1 MSDSPK
7 HNILAGNY
15 SGVTSRTTPPC
26 SECVNRGDEDKCWS
40 CIRPL
45 IQYKNFVPKRKSVLM
60 ITPGLGTNCMDDL
73 MEVRDSILAFV
84 EKYMK
89 NKTKCKI
96 NHTAFTATIGSN
108 FCTRDEA
115 VYPEGDE

>member
-1 MSDSPK
+1 
-7 HNILAGNY
+7 
-15 SGVTSRTTPPC
+15 
-26 SECVNRGDEDKCWS
+26 
-40 CIRPL
+40 
-45 IQYKNFVPKRKSVLM
+45 
-60 ITPGLGTNCMDDL
+60 MDDL